1 MQRFLSEL
9 AVRGRVA
16 ASTQNQALNAL
27 VFLYGQVLH
36 QELGRIG
43 EIEKAKRPERLPVM
57 LTHGEVERVLLGIRS
72 IIVKWLSYSGDY
84 CRDSAVSRLLRRWCQ
99 LRHFH

>member
-1 MQRFLSEL
+1 MERFLSEL

-16 ASTQNQALNAL
+16 ASTQNQPLNAL

-43 EIEKAKRPERLPVM
+43 E
-57 LTHGEVERVLLGIRS
+57 GEAAGAVAGGADARGGGAGPPGHPKHNSQVVEL
-72 IIVKWLSYSGDY
+72 
-84 CRDSAVSRLLRRWCQ
+84 
-99 LRHFH
+99 